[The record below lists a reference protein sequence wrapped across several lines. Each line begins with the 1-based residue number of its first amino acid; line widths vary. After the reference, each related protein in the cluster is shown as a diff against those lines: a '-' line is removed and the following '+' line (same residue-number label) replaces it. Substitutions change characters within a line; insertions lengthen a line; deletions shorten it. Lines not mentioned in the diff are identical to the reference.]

1 MKDGQS
7 VAQNLAQNDA
17 GTGRGPGN
25 GPDEGAATPALEFRH
40 ITHAYGAMVAVKDL
54 SLTVAPSETVCLLGP
69 SGCGKTTALRV
80 AAGLESP
87 ASGEVW
93 MAGRQ
98 LNGGGRP
105 VPPEHRHIGLVF
117 QDYALFPHMNVV
129 ENVTFGLERVGE
141 KERRERAMDALALVG
156 MADYAESYPHT
167 LSGGQQQR
175 VALAR
180 ALAPRPTVVLLDEP
194 FSGLDA
200 RLRDS
205 VRDRTFHALRQS
217 GAAALMV
224 THDAEEAMYMAD
236 RIAVMKEGR
245 LVQVGAPRELYQQP
259 CNPFVAS
266 FFGEVN
272 RISGT
277 VQGGSVETAVGVLP
291 APGMQN
297 GAPVEVLV
305 RPEALRLSPATVD
318 SIGPG
323 FAKVL
328 SARLLGRTS
337 LVHLC
342 TCKTTGEELHLHAR
356 VPGSYLPVEETIQAI
371 ELDQSQAFVFPGGA
385 AK

>member
-1 MKDGQS
+1 MSDMPNQTETAK
-7 VAQNLAQNDA
+7 
-17 GTGRGPGN
+17 GPGP
-25 GPDEGAATPALEFRH
+25 GTESPALEFRN
-40 ITHAYGAMVAVKDL
+40 IVHAYGSVLAVRDL
-54 SLTVAPSETVCLLGP
+54 SLSIKPSETVCLLGP

-80 AAGLESP
+80 AAGLETP
-87 ASGEVW
+87 TGGEVW
-93 MAGRQ
+93 MGGRQ
-98 LNGGGRP
+98 LNGGARD
-105 VPPEHRHIGLVF
+105 VPPENRHIGLVF
-117 QDYALFPHMNVV
+117 QDYALFPHMNVFQ
-129 ENVTFGLERVGE
+129 NVAFGLERMAE
-141 KERRERAMDALALVG
+141 RERRERTMDALSLVG
-156 MADYAESYPHT
+156 MADYAETYPHT

-180 ALAPRPTVVLLDEP
+180 ALAPKPAVVLLDEP

-200 RLRDS
+200 RLRDA
-205 VRDRTFHALRQS
+205 VRDKTFHALRQS

-245 LVQVGAPRELYQQP
+245 LVQVGEPRTLYQQP
-259 CNPFVAS
+259 GTPFVAS

-272 RISGT
+272 RILGV

-291 APGMQN
+291 APGLSN

-305 RPEALRLSPATVD
+305 RPEALRLTPATVD

-323 FAKVL
+323 YAKVL